1 MTCRDD
7 GCIWQVTCGVECVSV
22 RVARVCASVP
32 GGLPLAA
39 SLAAA
44 LHLYDNYFLFVFVE
58 ESARLAD
65 RRFPEPSSIVSNFML
80 NRADKIL
87 FYQTD
92 SPSRWNTFV
101 PLAPPRGLDAGSHQS
116 TAAVKYKIKYK
127 TKVEWSVAMKRF
139 IFDAT

>member
-65 RRFPEPSSIVSNFML
+65 RRFSEPSSIV
-80 NRADKIL
+80 
-87 FYQTD
+87 TD

-116 TAAVKYKIKYK
+116 TTAIKYNIKYK

-139 IFDAT
+139 ISDF